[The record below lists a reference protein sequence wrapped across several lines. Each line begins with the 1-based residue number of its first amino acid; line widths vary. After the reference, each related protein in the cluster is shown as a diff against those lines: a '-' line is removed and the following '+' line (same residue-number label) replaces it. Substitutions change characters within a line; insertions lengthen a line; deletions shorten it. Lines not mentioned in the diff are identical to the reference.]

1 MPTRGS
7 PTIGGAA
14 AAADVSV
21 PGTSNMTFTL
31 RSGGHLPHPTSTSVL
46 PRWVLTTAW
55 REPGWKEDQNRL
67 QRQRAEGQADAGSP
81 GVSVSGGKVGCGSR
95 PTPFLPLPSL
105 LTHSRAMN

>member
-31 RSGGHLPHPTSTSVL
+31 RSGGHLPRPTSTSVL

-55 REPGWKEDQNRL
+55 REPGWKGDQNRL
-67 QRQRAEGQADAGSP
+67 QRQRAEGQAGPGSP
-81 GVSVSGGKVGCGSR
+81 GVSVSGGRWAVGLAPHPSSLCPLSSL
-95 PTPFLPLPSL
+95 TPVL
-105 LTHSRAMN
+105 